1 MRKPAGDTESLPV
14 IIISEDD
21 QDRLFDLAYAY
32 EKRAPQV
39 SETLLAE
46 LNRAEVRSEDDMPA
60 TVVGMGSTVHFKAED
75 GQDRTVTLV
84 YPGQADIEAGKISV
98 ATPVGAALIGL
109 TVGQSFRWAGRDGQG
124 HLLTVVAVERKPA
137 A

>member
-1 MRKPAGDTESLPV
+1 MRNDADARATLPN
-14 IIISEDD
+14 IIISEED

-39 SETLLAE
+39 AEVLLTE
-46 LNRAEVRSEDDMPA
+46 LERAEVRADKDMPE
-60 TVVGMGSTVHFKAED
+60 TVIGMGSTVHFKAED

-84 YPGQADIEAGKISV
+84 YPGDADIEAGRISV

-109 TVGQSFRWAGRDGQG
+109 AVGQSFRWAGRDGQD
-124 HLLTVVAVERKPA
+124 HLLTVVGVDRNGAT
-137 A
+137 